1 MEVFRYREDLMYWV
15 QNVAHSQGFVI
26 VTKRSRAIT
35 IGFISNIVLGSD
47 RGGKYMK
54 ARGFW
59 TLRVV
64 RDEHNHE
71 PSMYMEGHLFAMQLS
86 DKESH
91 LVQELTK
98 LNVKP
103 QDILSTLKEQN
114 PNNVSSLRTIYNFR
128 RSFRDL
134 NKKVEPRCRM
144 GNELEDLFFIHPT
157 SLKMWQTFPYVVL
170 MDDTYK
176 TNKYNFHFLEIVG
189 VTSTNKTFSIAFAF
203 MCNEKTSNYR
213 WALTCLKL
221 TINESF
227 SLVDMVLM
235 KACEEVFP
243 QTLHDMHQRGSLRP
257 MWKKLVESPTPS
269 AYLENYAT
277 LQTLL
282 FEYPNV
288 FGYLCSVWLDKYVER
303 FVSLWTDKH
312 ISFGNST
319 TNRVDS
325 QHSKLKKHLNSA
337 KCDLDRFIYVIEKV
351 VQAQLT
357 AIKESLARCRIF
369 RKPKFENKLFRELE
383 FVVSFHAMDKVL
395 EELHRLKGFS
405 PTPKKCGCQLRTCF
419 GLPYAHE
426 LAMYIN
432 KDLPIPL
439 DSIDVFFWKKLDL
452 ELFVSVEYGDFNC
465 DHGMQRFK
473 EIYNNQPDQG
483 KINFIR
489 KSRGIMD
496 PSKILINEPSIKKN
510 NRGHP
515 KVKRGQHQ
523 TQAPHRMQDY
533 NIKLQEIS
541 LS

>member
-1 MEVFRYREDLMYWV
+1 MTTNSEFSTQQVFRYREDLMYWV

-144 GNELEDLFFIHPT
+144 LCIFCK
-157 SLKMWQTFPYVVL
+157 LK
-170 MDDTYK
+170 D
-176 TNKYNFHFLEIVG
+176 
-189 VTSTNKTFSIAFAF
+189 
-203 MCNEKTSNYR
+203 
-213 WALTCLKL
+213 
-221 TINESF
+221 
-227 SLVDMVLM
+227 
-235 KACEEVFP
+235 
-243 QTLHDMHQRGSLRP
+243 
-257 MWKKLVESPTPS
+257 
-269 AYLENYAT
+269 
-277 LQTLL
+277 
-282 FEYPNV
+282 V

-523 TQAPHRMQDY
+523 TQAPHRMQG
-533 NIKLQEIS
+533 
-541 LS
+541 